1 MIRHARQSN
10 EEAVVSMG
18 VIVSLWLEMRPR
30 QWVKNL
36 GVLAPLLFSQRLG
49 NFTSV
54 GEALLAFVSFC
65 LMSSSIYLLND
76 IRDCEQDRVHPQKC
90 NRPLASGRLNKN
102 VALCA
107 MSVLALTAVAIGG
120 LLNLLFV
127 WVVAGYWVL
136 NLLYTLWLKHHVI
149 LDVFTV
155 AAGFV
160 LRVGGGAVAIKVE
173 ASEWLLICSSLLAL
187 FLGFSKRRHELLLL
201 KGTAGAHRRVLGEY
215 DPHFLDMM
223 IGIVTACTVVSYA
236 LYTVSAET
244 VQRFHTR
251 GLLATSP
258 FVLYG
263 IFRYL
268 YLVYHKDLGGDPTN
282 LLLTDRPLVMTLV
295 LWVVTA
301 IVILYW

>member
-10 EEAVVSMG
+10 EEAVVSAG

-36 GVLAPLLFSQRLG
+36 AVLAPLLFSQRLG
-49 NFTSV
+49 NLASV
-54 GEALLAFVSFC
+54 EEALLAFASFC
-65 LMSSSIYLLND
+65 LISSSIYLVND
-76 IRDCEQDRVHPQKC
+76 ICDCEQDRVHPQKC
-90 NRPLASGRLNKN
+90 HRPLVVGQLNRN

-107 MSVLALTAVAIGG
+107 IGVLALTAVAIGE
-120 LLNLLFV
+120 LLNSLFV

-136 NLLYTLWLKHHVI
+136 NLFYALRLKHHVI

-160 LRVGGGAVAIKVE
+160 LRVVGGAVAIGVE

-236 LYTVSAET
+236 LYTVSAAT
-244 VQRFHTR
+244 VERFHTR

-268 YLVYHKDLGGDPTN
+268 YLVYHKDSGGDPAN
-282 LLLTDRPLVMTLV
+282 LLLTDRPLLINLI
-295 LWVVTA
+295 LWAVTA
-301 IVILYW
+301 IAILYA